1 MFKQI
6 IYCIN
11 KCYFSKE
18 KIMQIHQTDN
28 MFMLVVFLFKVNLI
42 K

>member
-6 IYCIN
+6 IYCIS

-18 KIMQIHQTDN
+18 KIVRIHQIDN
-28 MFMLVVFLFKVNLI
+28 MFILVVFLFKVSLI